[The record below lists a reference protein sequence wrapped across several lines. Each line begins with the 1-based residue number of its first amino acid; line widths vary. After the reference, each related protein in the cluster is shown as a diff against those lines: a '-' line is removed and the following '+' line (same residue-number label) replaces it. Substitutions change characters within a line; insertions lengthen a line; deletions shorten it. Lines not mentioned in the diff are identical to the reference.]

1 MRYII
6 GLVGSGKTT
15 LYRKLNEEKQCN
27 AVEIELPQSCIGDDE
42 FIDKLF
48 ELYLSNSNIDCIIAH
63 PYYLPKNFKKYI
75 KENDIIEFLEIPFKE
90 RFERILKRSNEIN
103 SNCQIFDINYLYK
116 EEQELIKLKKFLN
129 INKLES

>member
-27 AVEIELPQSCIGDDE
+27 AVEIELPQSCIGNNK
-42 FIDKLF
+42 FINKLF
-48 ELYLSNSNIDCIIAH
+48 KLYLSNPNIDCIIVH
-63 PYYLPKNFKKYI
+63 PYYLPKHFQKYI
-75 KENDIIEFLEIPFKE
+75 KENDTIEFLEIPFKE

-103 SNCQIFDINYLYK
+103 SDCQIFSIDYLYK
-116 EEQELIKLKKFLN
+116 EEQTLLKLKESLN
-129 INKLES
+129 ANNVW

>member
-1 MRYII
+1 MHYIV

-27 AVEIELPQSCIGDDE
+27 AVELELPQSCIGDNV
-42 FIDKLF
+42 FITKLF
-48 ELYLSNSNIDCIIAH
+48 ELYLSNPNIDCIIVH

-75 KENDIIEFLEIPFKE
+75 KEDDTIEFLEVPFKK

-103 SNCQIFDINYLYK
+103 SNCKIFDINYLYK
-116 EEQELIKLKKFLN
+116 EEQSLIKLKESLDANN
-129 INKLES
+129 IR

>member
-6 GLVGSGKTT
+6 GLVANGKTT

-27 AVEIELPQSCIGDDE
+27 AVEIELPQSCIGDNE
-42 FIDKLF
+42 FINTLL

-75 KENDIIEFLEIPFKE
+75 KEDDIIEFLEVPFKE
-90 RFERILKRSNEIN
+90 RFKRILKRSNEIN

-116 EEQELIKLKKFLN
+116 EEQELIKFRETLTK
-129 INKLES
+129 

>member
-27 AVEIELPQSCIGDDE
+27 AVEIELPQSCIGNNK
-42 FIDKLF
+42 FINKLF
-48 ELYLSNSNIDCIIAH
+48 KLYLSNPSIDCIIAH
-63 PYYLPKNFKKYI
+63 PYYLPKHFQKYI
-75 KENDIIEFLEIPFKE
+75 KENDTIEFLEIPFKE

-103 SNCQIFDINYLYK
+103 SDCQIFSIDYLYK
-116 EEQELIKLKKFLN
+116 EEQTLLKLKESLN
-129 INKLES
+129 ANNVW